1 MRRGRRSAL
10 VLAGVGVLL
19 LGGAAFGGTSPR
31 GDDPVVVT
39 LEGHD
44 STLEVTW
51 TGDTFIGDGAS
62 SLIEEHGPDHVF
74 EDVASLLG
82 GDVVIVNA
90 EAPITTLDQPFMP
103 YKPYS
108 YASNPDAADAMARAG
123 VHVLGLANNHAMDQG
138 EEGLIDTMD
147 HAAAA
152 GLATFGAGIDDRQ
165 AERPLLLQGNGYT
178 VAVVALAKGYGT
190 SVTAGMGRAGTIPF
204 SDASIARG
212 HRLAKSAG
220 ADHVVAYVHWGRNYS
235 AEPIPDQR
243 REAERFAAAGYDLV
257 IGHGPHVM
265 QGVELIGSMPVVH
278 SLGNFVF
285 GAPGRFQD
293 EGQPGYGLIADTVFG
308 PAGLEEVRLT
318 CIVVD
323 NRLVD
328 YQPTGCD
335 DEEAA
340 RVLGGLGVPVR
351 VDGITATLDLDAA
364 NRG

>member
-1 MRRGRRSAL
+1 MRRGRGSAL
-10 VLAGVGVLL
+10 VLVGVGALL
-19 LGGAAFGGTSPR
+19 LGGAAIGGTTPR

-39 LEGHD
+39 AEGHG
-44 STLEVTW
+44 STIEVTW
-51 TGDTFIGDGAS
+51 TGDTFIGDAAEPM
-62 SLIEEHGPDHVF
+62 IAEHGAGWVF
-74 EDVASLLG
+74 EHISSLLG

-90 EAPITTLDQPFMP
+90 EAPITDLDEPFTP
-103 YKPYS
+103 NKLYS
-108 YASNPDAADAMARAG
+108 YASAPAAATALADAG
-123 VHVLGLANNHAMDQG
+123 VHVLGLANNHALDQG
-138 EEGLIDTMD
+138 EQGLLDTIEHGAD
-147 HAAAA
+147 A
-152 GLATFGAGIDDRQ
+152 GLVSFGAGVDDAQ
-165 AERPLLLQGNGYT
+165 AERPLLIESGDTTIG
-178 VAVVALAKGYGT
+178 VVALAKGYGT
-190 SVTAGMGRAGTIPF
+190 RLTAGPGRAGTVPF
-204 SDASIARG
+204 STASIARG
-212 HRLAKSAG
+212 YNLAKAAG
-220 ADHVVAYVHWGRNYS
+220 ADHVVAYVHWGENYRP
-235 AEPIPDQR
+235 EPVSDQQR
-243 REAERFAAAGYDLV
+243 DAAKFQAAGYSLV

-265 QGVELIGSMPVVH
+265 QGVEMVGSMPVLH

-285 GAPGRFQD
+285 GTPGSYRED
-293 EGQPGYGLIADTVFG
+293 LPGYGLIADTVFG